1 MANRTRVRRTP
12 TPAGATLFF
21 GLLSGVVAC
30 SGGFDGDPLP
40 GDGATNQSG
49 AGSTNHST
57 DGGTGATSGK
67 GGSSSKGSGGTA
79 GSSQGSGGSS
89 GSSSPKAIAGV
100 VPVTRVA
107 RLSHPQYRNTV
118 AELFGIDDDPTE
130 SFTPDAIVGSSF
142 DTTLS
147 LTVDN
152 RLGPEYRS
160 AAEALAARAASD
172 DAIFA
177 RIVTCDTGDAACPDE
192 YLDSFGQKAF
202 RRPLNATEKARF
214 RALFDQGADLVASG
228 DDFRDGV
235 QVTLEAFLQAPQ
247 FLYRTELGGQVG
259 SDELIA
265 LDSWEMAS
273 RLSYFVWNSMPDREL
288 FASAEAGELA
298 SESAIS
304 DAVERLAADSRAT
317 RVGISFHAQAWDFQR
332 FAKITPDSDTYPDA
346 PSDIIARVRS
356 ASERFVE
363 EVIDSGGGLEEL
375 LTAPYAFA
383 DSELAP
389 LYGADVQGGLERIDF
404 DSGERKGFLMQVGY
418 LASHAYSIKT
428 DPIHR
433 GLFIVRNLL
442 CRDIPDPPAGAS
454 QTPLPETDEPIETTR
469 EEIELLTGQAPTCRG
484 CHTDINPPGFAF
496 ENFDAVGSL
505 RTRENG
511 TAVDTTGSFE
521 LDGATLEF
529 EDASELVEAL
539 AGSEEAQSCYAAG
552 WLSFAY
558 GRDLVADDAPARVEV
573 GVAGRSVRD
582 IMAAVALT
590 KAFRKRAPNEVG
602 P

>member
-1 MANRTRVRRTP
+1 MRVRRTP
-12 TPAGATLFF
+12 TPAGATLFL
-21 GLLSGVVAC
+21 GLLSAVAAC

-40 GDGATNQSG
+40 SDGAANQPG
-49 AGSTNHST
+49 AGTTHSPA
-57 DGGTGATSGK
+57 DGGTGATT
-67 GGSSSKGSGGTA
+67 GGGSSKGSGGKA
-79 GSSQGSGGSS
+79 GSNQGSGGSS
-89 GSSSPKAIAGV
+89 GSGSPKAVAGV

-118 AELFGIDDDPTE
+118 AELFGIEDDPTS
-130 SFTPDAIVGSSF
+130 SFTPDAIVGSAF
-142 DTTLS
+142 DTTLG

-160 AAEALAARAASD
+160 TAEALAERAVGD

-177 RIVTCDTGDAACPDE
+177 RIVGCDAGDAACPDE
-192 YLDSFGQKAF
+192 YLASFGQKAF
-202 RRPLNATEKARF
+202 RRPLNATEKERF

-228 DDFRDGV
+228 DAFRDGV
-235 QVTLEAFLQAPQ
+235 QVTVEAFLQAPQ
-247 FLYRTELGGQVG
+247 FLYRTELGNQVG

-273 RLSYFVWNSMPDREL
+273 RLSYFAWNSMPDTAL

-298 SESAIS
+298 GTDGVTE
-304 DAVERLAADSRAT
+304 AVERLAADPRAT
-317 RVGISFHAQAWDFQR
+317 RVGVSFHSQAWDFQR

-346 PSDIIARVRS
+346 PSDMIARVRS

-389 LYGADVQGGLERIDF
+389 LYGADVAGGLERIDF
-404 DSGERKGFLMQVGY
+404 DGDERKGFLMQVGY

-433 GLFIVRNLL
+433 GLFVVRNLL
-442 CRDIPDPPAGAS
+442 CRVVPDPPAGAS
-454 QTPLPETDEPIETTR
+454 ETPLPETDEPIETTR
-469 EEIELLTGQAPTCRG
+469 EEIELLTGQAPSCRG
-484 CHTDINPPGFAF
+484 CHADINPPGFAF
-496 ENFDAVGSL
+496 EGFDAVGST
-505 RTRENG
+505 RTRENDTAIDTSG
-511 TAVDTTGSFE
+511 TFE
-521 LDGATLEF
+521 LDGTLLDF
-529 EDASELVEAL
+529 EGASELVDAL
-539 AGSEEAQSCYAAG
+539 AQSSEARSCYASG

-558 GRDLVADDAPARVEV
+558 GRDLVSEDDPAKTEV
-573 GVAGRSVRD
+573 GVAGRGVRE